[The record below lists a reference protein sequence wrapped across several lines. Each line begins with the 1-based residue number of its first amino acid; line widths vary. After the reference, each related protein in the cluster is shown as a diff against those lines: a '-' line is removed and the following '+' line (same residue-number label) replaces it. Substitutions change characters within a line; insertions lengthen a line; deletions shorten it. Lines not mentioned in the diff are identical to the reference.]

1 MENNG
6 GTGSSF
12 SGLNDADSPE
22 SNIRYKMIAKNIPSS
37 NEFII
42 AIQKYDDFTSW
53 ENTLANKRL
62 LTTTTIL
69 DGGNTL
75 VIYDNGSGVSETLLG
90 NRPGGERGAAITFH
104 NLEYTQW
111 NTIPPPDILLTN
123 PGSDFGYMHGAGVS
137 ANIDVNYVAYYD
149 SSTLVTGIIHVGY
162 LKMCLVDLNGVTLT
176 TATSKYAGSGNVPTT
191 RDELISIY
199 DSGNGPHVYGTY
211 VFTAGGGF
219 DLSLF

>member
-1 MENNG
+1 MQSESLYELPSEVVTSGGDDFELIPTQSMDWLKEFEIKVDYTWADLSSSHNYGRILGWGLRPLDGGNRGTLHIARNGANYYVEIKGNNGSGLIVENNG

-69 DGGNTL
+69 NGGNTL
-75 VIYDNGSGVSETLLG
+75 VTYDNGCLL
-90 NRPGGERGAAITFH
+90 
-104 NLEYTQW
+104 YTS
-111 NTIPPPDILLTN
+111 PSP
-123 PGSDFGYMHGAGVS
+123 
-137 ANIDVNYVAYYD
+137 
-149 SSTLVTGIIHVGY
+149 
-162 LKMCLVDLNGVTLT
+162 
-176 TATSKYAGSGNVPTT
+176 
-191 RDELISIY
+191 R
-199 DSGNGPHVYGTY
+199 
-211 VFTAGGGF
+211 
-219 DLSLF
+219 DLSTSRMPSSA